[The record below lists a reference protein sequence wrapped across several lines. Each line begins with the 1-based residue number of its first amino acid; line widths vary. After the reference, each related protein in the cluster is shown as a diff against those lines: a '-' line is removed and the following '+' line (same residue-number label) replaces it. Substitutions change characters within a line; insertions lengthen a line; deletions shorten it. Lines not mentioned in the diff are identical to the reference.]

1 MKIIKPTLF
10 VDEQKC
16 KSNIQAMAEKAKR
29 NNLIFRPHFKTHQS
43 IEIGNWFK
51 SYGVDKITVSSLDMA
66 LYFSDDW
73 KDITV
78 AFPVN
83 ILEIDLINLLA
94 SKVKLNILVE
104 SKEIIER
111 LNQELTSPI
120 YYFIK
125 IDIGYHRSGI
135 APDNIN
141 LIDLILSH
149 SNSEKLI
156 FNGFLGHAGHS
167 YKARTKEAIAN
178 IHRHSIELLQP
189 LKQKYITN
197 YPNLLLSVGD
207 TPTCSVMEDFSM
219 VDEMRPGNFI
229 FYDLTQAQIGSNLE
243 SQIAVVMACP
253 IVALHPE
260 RNELVVYGGGVH
272 FAKDRLE
279 GTPRGTIFGK
289 LVEITEDGIGQ
300 VDQEVY
306 INSLSQEHGI
316 VLIDKEKIKKY
327 QLGDILYFLPVHS
340 CMTAHAM
347 KQYTSF
353 QGNTITRLI

>member
-66 LYFSDDW
+66 SYFSDDW

-83 ILEIDLINLLA
+83 ILEIDLINQLA
-94 SKVKLNILVE
+94 SKIQLNILVE
-104 SKEIIER
+104 SIEVIEK
-111 LNQELTSPI
+111 LNQELTSPVH
-120 YYFIK
+120 YYIK

-135 APDNIN
+135 APNN
-141 LIDLILSH
+141 EELIDRILSI
-149 SNSEKLI
+149 SDSEKMI
-156 FNGFLGHAGHS
+156 FSGFLGHAGHS
-167 YKARTKEAIAN
+167 YKARTKEAIVN
-178 IHRHSIELLQP
+178 IHYESIELLQP
-189 LKQKYITN
+189 LKNKYKVL
-197 YPNLLLSVGD
+197 YPNLILSVGD
-207 TPTCSVMEDFSM
+207 TPTCSVMEDFSK
-219 VDEMRPGNFI
+219 VDEIRPGNFV

-253 IVALHPE
+253 IVALHSE

-279 GTPRGTIFGK
+279 GTLQGTIFGK
-289 LVEITEDGIGQ
+289 MVDVTEKGISK
-300 VDQEVY
+300 VHLDVF

-316 VLIDKEKIKKY
+316 VTMSKEKMVNY

-347 KQYTSF
+347 KQYITLN
-353 QGNTITRLI
+353 GKTISRLI